1 MGSFKG
7 IRTYGLYVSAN
18 LRSGVPSSIFSPCL
32 SIEFRVSPPQK
43 RKERLIAGYVGAAGL
58 DSDEKVFDI

>member
-1 MGSFKG
+1 MGSLNC
-7 IRTYGLYVSAN
+7 IRTYGLCVSAN

-32 SIEFRVSPPQK
+32 FTEFSASLKKK

-58 DSDEKVFDI
+58 DSNEKVFNI